1 MTVVQRGNSYQ
12 AYVSHAS
19 QRLRRS
25 FKSKAEAV
33 AWEAL
38 TREALEND
46 KPVPNPPKNGV
57 GNGWTL
63 REAFN
68 RTFALHWEGGRS
80 ERMMLINMTKA
91 MDFFGRQKLITDMTT
106 SDVDDYILHMK
117 EAGLSGATI
126 NRRLAVLS
134 KTFRVAREY
143 DKYFGNIVF
152 RRQREGEHRL
162 RWLNDDEIS
171 RVVYTAGKL
180 GYANLQDAIV
190 VSLDTGVRQGE
201 LGRIKALDLISEG
214 LVVWESKN
222 DVARTIPLTPR
233 SRKILERRK
242 ASVKQQNS
250 LIFKDGYARSAW
262 DRTRT
267 KAGLGEDVVWHTLR
281 HTFASRLVQRGVTL
295 QVVKELMGHKTMAV
309 TMRYAKLAP
318 RNLADAISMLGDKY
332 E

>member
-1 MTVVQRGNSYQ
+1 MTIVQRGNSYQ
-12 AYVSHAS
+12 AYVAHAS

-25 FKSKAEAV
+25 FRSKAEAV

-38 TREALEND
+38 AREALEND

-80 ERMMLINMTKA
+80 ERIMLINMNKA
-91 MDFFGRQKLITDMTT
+91 MDIFGRQKLITDVTT
-106 SDVDDYILHMK
+106 SDVDDYIFHMK

-134 KTFRVAREY
+134 KAFRVAREY
-143 DKYFGNIVF
+143 DKYAGNIVF

-162 RWLNDDEIS
+162 RWLDDDEIS
-171 RVVYTAGKL
+171 RVVSTAGNL

-201 LGRIKALDLISEG
+201 LGRIKAHDLIPEG
-214 LVVWESKN
+214 LMVWESKN
-222 DVARTIPLTPR
+222 DLARTIPLTSR
-233 SRKILERRK
+233 SRKIMERRK
-242 ASVKQQNS
+242 DRGNNLLFQE
-250 LIFKDGYARSAW
+250 GYSRSAW

-267 KAGLGEDVVWHTLR
+267 KADVGEDVVWHTLR
-281 HTFASRLVQRGVTL
+281 HTFASRLVQKGVAL
-295 QVVKELMGHKTMAV
+295 QVVKELMGHKTMSV

-318 RNLADAISMLGDKY
+318 RNLADAISML
-332 E
+332 EQ